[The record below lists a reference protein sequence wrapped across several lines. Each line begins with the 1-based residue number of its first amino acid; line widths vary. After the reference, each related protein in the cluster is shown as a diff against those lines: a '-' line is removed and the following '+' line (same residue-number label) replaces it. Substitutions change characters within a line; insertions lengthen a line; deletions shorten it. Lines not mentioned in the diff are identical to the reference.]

1 MESDLRLLG
10 FVAAIRAFGFFM
22 FQAFLS
28 LYLHN
33 VLGLSFALVGT
44 LILAYGIPP
53 LVISPVAGLLTDRFG
68 RRRLL
73 LLALAGEAGG
83 ALFLAYGMLVGSLWL
98 VSAAVTL
105 GFLFGQAFGP
115 PANSAYVADLAEG
128 SERTRGFTWIR
139 VGFNAGAGVGVA
151 LGGLLV
157 GIIGFPAVAALASLF
172 IGAATVLVA
181 VRLHPSPYDA
191 RLRES
196 RSSRKAEGSSV
207 APPGPS
213 PSRAPLEHPSM
224 RHSLGLLIA
233 DRAFLEVCL
242 AFALAALVGGQW
254 AVTFQLYVN
263 STLGLPYDLI
273 GVGLAL
279 NCVIVVVGQTATT
292 RSMLGRRHTWVG
304 GLGTVLYV
312 VSFLAIGASGEWGI
326 APVVVFFAAVIVSTM
341 GENFFAIPQ
350 TTLPSNLSPER
361 EIGNYN
367 AAFQTV
373 TGAAWLLSVFFGGL
387 VLSLVP
393 DSMLEWII
401 LMSPAVPCLL
411 LLRHVARRIPE
422 KANRA

>member
-10 FVAAIRAFGFFM
+10 FVAGIRAFGFFM

-33 VLGLSFALVGT
+33 VLGLGFALVGT
-44 LILAYGIPP
+44 LILVYGVPP
-53 LVISPVAGLLTDRFG
+53 LLLSPIAGLLTDRYG

-73 LLALAGEAGG
+73 ILGLAGEAGG
-83 ALFLAYGMLVGSLWL
+83 ALFLAYGMLVGSLLL

-105 GFLFGQAFGP
+105 GFLFGQALGP

-128 SERTRGFTWIR
+128 SERTKGFTWIR

-157 GIIGFPAVAALASLF
+157 GILGFPAVAALASAF

-181 VRLHPSPYDA
+181 VRLHPSPYDV
-191 RLRES
+191 RLRAS
-196 RSSRKAEGSSV
+196 PRVAAANGASV
-207 APPGPS
+207 AVPS
-213 PSRAPLEHPSM
+213 GSLLGTGHASM
-224 RHSLGLLIA
+224 RHSLGLLVA
-233 DRAFLEVCL
+233 DRLFLEACL
-242 AFALAALVGGQW
+242 AFALAALVAGQW

-263 STLGLPYDLI
+263 STLGLSYDII

-279 NCVIVVVGQTATT
+279 NCFIVVFGQTRTT
-292 RSMLGRRHTWVG
+292 RAVLGRRHTWVG
-304 GLGTVLYV
+304 GIGVVLYV
-312 VSFLAIGASGEWGI
+312 IAFLAIGASGKWGI
-326 APVVVFFAAVIVSTM
+326 APLALFVAAVVVSTL
-341 GENFFAIPQ
+341 GENFMAIPQ
-350 TTLPSNLSPER
+350 TTLPSNMSPER

-373 TGAAWLLSVFFGGL
+373 TGAAWLFSVFFGGL

-393 DSMLEWII
+393 DPLLEWTI
-401 LMSPAVPCLL
+401 LMLPAIPSLL
-411 LLRHVARRIPE
+411 LLQHVARRIPAA
-422 KANRA
+422 ANRA